1 MFRNVRLYR
10 VSSPWPET
18 EAALSTAL
26 EKCSFVPVGPL
37 SEKRSGWECPAGA
50 NSLTDAEGN
59 QLYCR
64 RVGGADLL
72 RLRTQSRLLP
82 AAAINEAL
90 ETRIAEF
97 RERMQ
102 EEPSRRQ
109 IRRLK
114 EETRDELLPKAL
126 TKSERIDGFYLQSEQ
141 LLGIDAASVSKAERF
156 IDLLRAT
163 LEGFEFVPLAFAQPV
178 SDLLT
183 AVFLGEQ
190 VPGLVAG
197 SECRMQ
203 DLSEEK
209 ATATWRNTNLADT
222 TVRQHVIDGM
232 KLTHLGMEYND
243 LLSFV
248 LAEDGALSKIKFP
261 ETDAADVTDDEDPLA
276 LLDARFVLLT
286 GTLRELVQD
295 LHKQLGGYATVA
307 AEQADAA

>member
-1 MFRNVRLYR
+1 MFRNVRFYR

-18 EAALSTAL
+18 EAALSAL
-26 EKCSFVPVGPL
+26 LAKCSFVPVGPL
-37 SEKRSGWECPAGA
+37 ADKRSGWESPTGQLPREGA
-50 NSLTDAEGN
+50 ELS
-59 QLYCR
+59 YCR

-109 IRRLK
+109 LRRLK

-126 TKSERIDGFYLQSEQ
+126 TKSERIDGFYLHADK

-163 LEGFEFVPLAFAQPV
+163 LEGFEFTPLAFSQPIG
-178 SDLLT
+178 DLLNS
-183 AVFLGEQ
+183 VFLGEQ
-190 VPGLVAG
+190 VPGLTIG

-209 ATATWRNTNLADT
+209 ATANWRNTNLADN

-232 KLTHLGMEYND
+232 KLTHLGMEYNE

-248 LAEDGALSKIKFP
+248 LAEDGAISKLSFP
-261 ETDAADVTDDEDPLA
+261 ATDPADVSDEEDPLA
-276 LLDARFVLLT
+276 LQDASFVLLT
-286 GTLRELVQD
+286 GTLRELIQS

-307 AEQADAA
+307 AEHADAA